1 MIEEDYV
8 SYKVAR
14 LLQEKGFDEV
24 CFACYEYFIS
34 GVTLYQGWMFEYKG
48 ESVRNTDE
56 RVKCP
61 TLQMA
66 MKWLRVVHNLH
77 ITIYS
82 CSQESWMYRIT
93 KPHQK
98 LEDGEYGEDFNS
110 YEDAASVA
118 IKYCLTNLI

>member
-1 MIEEDYV
+1 MITEDYV

-34 GVTLYQGWMFEYKG
+34 GVTLYRGWMFEYKG

-66 MKWLRVVHNLH
+66 MRWLREVHHLH

-82 CSQESWMYRIT
+82 SSQESWMYRIT

-98 LEDGEYGEDFNS
+98 LEEGEYGEDFYS
-110 YEDAASVA
+110 YENACDAA
-118 IKYCLTNLI
+118 IKHCLEML

>member
-1 MIEEDYV
+1 MIKEDYV

-34 GVTLYQGWMFEYKG
+34 GVTLYQRWMFEYKG

-66 MKWLRVVHNLH
+66 IKWLREVHKLH
-77 ITIYS
+77 ITIFS
-82 CSQESWMYRIT
+82 QSQESWMYRIT

-98 LEDGEYGEDFNS
+98 LEDGEYGEDFNT
-110 YEDAASVA
+110 YEEACEAA